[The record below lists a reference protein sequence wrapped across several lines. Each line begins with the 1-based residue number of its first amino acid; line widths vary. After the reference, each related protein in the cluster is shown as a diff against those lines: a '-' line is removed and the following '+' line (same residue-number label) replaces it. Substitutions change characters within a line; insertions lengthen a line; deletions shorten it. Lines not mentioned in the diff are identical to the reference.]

1 MLAEERLA
9 IKEAMLSAPMSDEKS
24 PVAQGEVVAGK
35 YRVDR
40 VLGSGGMGIVVAATQ
55 LELDRPVAIKFLVAE
70 AAKAPEIVA
79 RFARE
84 ARAVAKIQGEHVAR
98 VLDVGVL
105 DSGLP
110 YMVMEYLDGT
120 DLAQRIAQGRL
131 PLPEIARYMLE
142 ACEALAEAHAAGIV
156 HRDLKPANLFLA
168 RRPDRTTIVK
178 LLDFG
183 ISKSP
188 VGSAAGITSTQA
200 IMGSP
205 VYMSPEQLVSA
216 KNVDARSDIWSL
228 GVVLYEAL
236 AGTPPFNAES
246 MPQIVTRILHT
257 AAPPLAETRPD
268 LPPSVSAIV
277 ERCLSKDPMGR
288 FGDVA
293 ELAWGLAPFV
303 EDGARSVERIARVL
317 GHADAPP
324 HPSVAPGPSMRPG
337 ADAWGGTQAHIPR
350 RSAGPW
356 IVAAVLGVCAVVGV
370 AAVVVRTVRRRE
382 PARTVT
388 SIVAPSAIA
397 SALDLTPVRLAPPS
411 EPPPPSASSAPG
423 AEPPAPP
430 PHPRPTAPHA
440 RPVAVATAT
449 TTPVSTAPA
458 PLPDPTDP
466 LHMGIK

>member
-1 MLAEERLA
+1 MPEEKA
-9 IKEAMLSAPMSDEKS
+9 

-79 RFARE
+79 RFGRE

-105 DSGLP
+105 ENGLP
-110 YMVMEYLDGT
+110 YMVMEYLDGA
-120 DLAQRIAQGRL
+120 DLAQRIAREGRL
-131 PLPEIARYMLE
+131 PLPEMARYVLE
-142 ACEALAEAHAAGIV
+142 ACEALAEAHAAGII

-188 VGSAAGITSTQA
+188 VGAAGGITSTQA

-216 KNVDARSDIWSL
+216 KHVDARSDIWSL
-228 GVVLYEAL
+228 GVVLHEAL

-257 AAPPLAETRPD
+257 SAPPLSDSRPE
-268 LPPSVSAIV
+268 LPPAVGAIV
-277 ERCLSKDPMGR
+277 ERCLAKDPAAR

-293 ELAWGLAPFV
+293 ELASALAPFV

-317 GHADAPP
+317 GRNEAPP
-324 HPSVAPGPSMRPG
+324 PQAALLAPSIRPG
-337 ADAWGGTQAHIPR
+337 ADAWGGTQAQLPR

-356 IVAAVLGVCAVVGV
+356 IVAAVIGACAVLGI

-382 PARTVT
+382 PT
-388 SIVAPSAIA
+388 
-397 SALDLTPVRLAPPS
+397 TPVAAIVVPSVSVALQDPPPVKLAPPAD
-411 EPPPPSASSAPG
+411 PPAESASSAASAPTAVVVPHAKPTG
-423 AEPPAPP
+423 AHAG
-430 PHPRPTAPHA
+430 RPTAVSLAASTPT
-440 RPVAVATAT
+440 TAAP
-449 TTPVSTAPA
+449 TPTPTPTPTPEPA
-458 PLPDPTDP
+458 DP

>member
-1 MLAEERLA
+1 MPEEKA
-9 IKEAMLSAPMSDEKS
+9 

-79 RFARE
+79 RFGRE

-105 DSGLP
+105 ENGLP
-110 YMVMEYLDGT
+110 YM
-120 DLAQRIAQGRL
+120 
-131 PLPEIARYMLE
+131 ARYVLE
-142 ACEALAEAHAAGIV
+142 ACEALAEAHAAGII

-188 VGSAAGITSTQA
+188 VGAAGGITSTQA

-216 KNVDARSDIWSL
+216 KHVDARSDIWSL
-228 GVVLYEAL
+228 GVVLHEAL

-257 AAPPLAETRPD
+257 SAPPLSDSRPE
-268 LPPSVSAIV
+268 LPPAVGAIV
-277 ERCLSKDPMGR
+277 ERCLAKDPAAR

-293 ELAWGLAPFV
+293 ELASALAPFV

-317 GHADAPP
+317 GRNEAPP
-324 HPSVAPGPSMRPG
+324 PQAALLAPSIRPG
-337 ADAWGGTQAHIPR
+337 ADAWGGTQAQLPR

-356 IVAAVLGVCAVVGV
+356 IVAAVIGACAVLGI

-382 PARTVT
+382 PT
-388 SIVAPSAIA
+388 
-397 SALDLTPVRLAPPS
+397 TPVAAIVVPSVSVALQDPPPVKLAPPAD
-411 EPPPPSASSAPG
+411 PPAESASSAASAPTAVVVPHAKPTG
-423 AEPPAPP
+423 AHAG
-430 PHPRPTAPHA
+430 RPTAVSLAASTPT
-440 RPVAVATAT
+440 TAAP
-449 TTPVSTAPA
+449 TPTPTPTPTPEPA
-458 PLPDPTDP
+458 DP

>member
-1 MLAEERLA
+1 MPEEKA
-9 IKEAMLSAPMSDEKS
+9 
-24 PVAQGEVVAGK
+24 PVAQGEIVAGK

-105 DSGLP
+105 ENGLP
-110 YMVMEYLDGT
+110 YMVMEYLDGA
-120 DLAQRIAQGRL
+120 DLAQHIALEGRL
-131 PLPEIARYMLE
+131 PLPEMAKYMLE

-188 VGSAAGITSTQA
+188 VGATAGITSTQA

-216 KNVDARSDIWSL
+216 KHVDARSDIWSL

-257 AAPPLAETRPD
+257 PAPPLSDARPD
-268 LPPSVSAIV
+268 LPPSVGAIV
-277 ERCLSKDPMGR
+277 ERCLAKDPAAR

-293 ELAWGLAPFV
+293 ELASALAPFV

-317 GHADAPP
+317 GRNDALPPQAALHA
-324 HPSVAPGPSMRPG
+324 PSMRPG
-337 ADAWGGTQAHIPR
+337 ADAWGGTQAHLPR
-350 RSAGPW
+350 RSVGPW
-356 IVAAVLGVCAVVGV
+356 IVAAVVGACAVLGV
-370 AAVVVRTVRRRE
+370 AAVVVRSTRRRE
-382 PARTVT
+382 PASPPVAA
-388 SIVAPSAIA
+388 IVVPSVSLATQ
-397 SALDLTPVRLAPPS
+397 DLPPVKL
-411 EPPPPSASSAPG
+411 
-423 AEPPAPP
+423 EPPADPP
-430 PHPRPTAPHA
+430 GASASGAASTGPAVVAAHPKPTATHPG
-440 RPVAVATAT
+440 RPAPAALATTGTPTAAPTPAPATA
-449 TTPVSTAPA
+449 PE
-458 PLPDPTDP
+458 PTDP

>member
-1 MLAEERLA
+1 
-9 IKEAMLSAPMSDEKS
+9 
-24 PVAQGEVVAGK
+24 
-35 YRVDR
+35 
-40 VLGSGGMGIVVAATQ
+40 VAATQ
-55 LELDRPVAIKFLVAE
+55 LELDRPVAIKFLVAD
-70 AAKAPEIVA
+70 AAKAPDIVA

-105 DSGLP
+105 DDGLP
-110 YMVMEYLDGT
+110 YMVMEYLEGA
-120 DLAQRIAQGRL
+120 DLAQRMAHEARL
-131 PLPEIARYMLE
+131 PLPEIARYLLE
-142 ACEALAEAHAAGIV
+142 ACEALSEAHAAGIV

-188 VGSAAGITSTQA
+188 VGSAGGITSTQA
-200 IMGSP
+200 VMGSP

-236 AGTPPFNAES
+236 AGAPPFNAES

-257 AAPPLAETRPD
+257 PAPRLAEARPD
-268 LPPSVSAIV
+268 LPPAVDVIV
-277 ERCLSKDPMGR
+277 ARCLAKEPEAR

-293 ELAWGLAPFV
+293 ELAWALSPFV

-317 GHADAPP
+317 GRSEAAPVP
-324 HPSVAPGPSMRPG
+324 AAPVLVPSMRPG

-350 RSAGPW
+350 RSTGPW
-356 IVAAVLGVCAVVGV
+356 IVGAVLGVCAIVGI
-370 AAVVVRTVRRRE
+370 AAVVVRGVRRAESAARSVTLLVVPSSVAATPDPE
-382 PARTVT
+382 PVK
-388 SIVAPSAIA
+388 
-397 SALDLTPVRLAPPS
+397 LAPPS
-411 EPPPPSASSAPG
+411 EPPSASASSPPSAEPATAAPRTK
-423 AEPPAPP
+423 PFS
-430 PHPRPTAPHA
+430 THA
-440 RPVAVATAT
+440 RPVPVAAAT
-449 TTPVSTAPA
+449 PA
-458 PLPDPTDP
+458 PMPTPAPQPTPAPEPTDP

>member
-1 MLAEERLA
+1 MAEV
-9 IKEAMLSAPMSDEKS
+9 EA
-24 PVAQGEVVAGK
+24 PVVAGEVIAGK

-105 DSGLP
+105 DNGLP
-110 YMVMEYLDGT
+110 YMVMEYLDGA
-120 DLAQRIAQGRL
+120 DLAQRIAHEGRL
-131 PLPEIARYMLE
+131 SLPEVARYVLE

-205 VYMSPEQLVSA
+205 VYMSPEQLMSA
-216 KNVDARSDIWSL
+216 KHVDARSDIWSL
-228 GVVLYEAL
+228 GVVLFEAL

-257 AAPPLAETRPD
+257 PAPPLGDARPD
-268 LPPSVSAIV
+268 LPPAVAAVV
-277 ERCLSKDPMGR
+277 ERCLAKDPAGR

-293 ELAWGLAPFV
+293 ELAWALSPFV
-303 EDGARSVERIARVL
+303 DDGARSVERIARVL
-317 GHADAPP
+317 GRPEAPP
-324 HPSVAPGPSMRPG
+324 PPGPVVAPSVRPG
-337 ADAWGGTQAHIPR
+337 AEAWGGTQAHLPK
-350 RSAGPW
+350 RSAAPW
-356 IVAAVLGVCAVVGV
+356 VVAAVLGACAVLGV
-370 AAVVVRTVRRRE
+370 AAVVVRSARRRE
-382 PARTVT
+382 PPRTVAT
-388 SIVAPSAIA
+388 VVVPSPPLATVDPPA
-397 SALDLTPVRLAPPS
+397 VTLAPPS
-411 EPPPPSASSAPG
+411 DLTPPPSASSAATAAPTATVLHAKPPPLHG
-423 AEPPAPP
+423 RSAPAATVAAVPPAP
-430 PHPRPTAPHA
+430 
-440 RPVAVATAT
+440 
-449 TTPVSTAPA
+449 TPAPA
-458 PLPDPTDP
+458 PEPTDP